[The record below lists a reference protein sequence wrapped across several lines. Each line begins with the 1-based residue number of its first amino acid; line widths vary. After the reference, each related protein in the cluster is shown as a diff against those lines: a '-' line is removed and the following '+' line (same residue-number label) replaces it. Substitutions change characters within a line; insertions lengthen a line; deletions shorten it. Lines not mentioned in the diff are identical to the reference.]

1 MTGLRLPSSLRL
13 PAAAAPWLLCGFAA
27 VLVAGVWQ
35 ATVNRIEEGR
45 ANLLRA
51 TAADAASLARLL
63 EEHSARTFQSAD
75 QAVQFIKSEY
85 LQDGHKL
92 DLAGMVERGVV
103 LGDIFNL
110 YSVVG
115 ADGRMLLSSQPF
127 PPTSL
132 ADREHFQVQRDNPH
146 AGLFVSKPVMGRV
159 SQKWSIQLTR
169 RIDGPG
175 GRFGGVVV
183 VSMDPFYFTR
193 LYESARLGPHSTIA
207 LIGDDGIVRARQSG
221 TQNQIGLNVSGSPLF
236 AQMRAQD
243 SGVMQRASTLDGR
256 ERMFAFRRIGRSPL
270 HVVVGID
277 TADVLGA
284 YDPIKDKMIQQALL
298 VTCAIAGFTVLLLV
312 LVGRLVKSRAQA
324 LSASAAKTQFLSNM
338 SHELRTPL
346 NGILGYAELL
356 REELPPGE
364 SRDFARIIHDSGI
377 HLLALVNQILQLN
390 KIESGK
396 ERLVLDTVGLRPLVA
411 QVLNAHRS
419 SARAKGLALESD
431 IASDTPAHIECDK
444 IKLQQVL
451 NNLLHNAI
459 KFTETGW
466 VHLAVGPCAQVVRFD
481 VSDTGPGIPPDVQS
495 QVFEKFFQVDS
506 SSARP
511 ADGTGLGLAL
521 VRELVELMRGEVT
534 LQSLVGSGTTFSFT
548 IPLDAGQASQ

>member
-1 MTGLRLPSSLRL
+1 MKARLPSPFRM
-13 PAAAAPWLLCGFAA
+13 PASAAPWLLCGFAA

-35 ATVNRIEEGR
+35 ATFNRIDEGR
-45 ANLLRA
+45 AGLLR
-51 TAADAASLARLL
+51 TTSADAASLARLL

-85 LQDGHKL
+85 LEQGRKL
-92 DLAGMVERGVV
+92 DLPGMVDRGVV

-115 ADGRMLLSSQPF
+115 PDGEVLLSSKPF
-127 PPTSL
+127 VPTSL
-132 ADREHFQVQRDNPH
+132 ADREHFLVQRDHPGT
-146 AGLFVSKPVMGRV
+146 GLFVSKPVMGRV

-175 GRFGGVVV
+175 GRFAGVVV

-193 LYESARLGPHSTIA
+193 LYESAHVGPHSVIA

-221 TQNQIGLNVSGSPLF
+221 SKNQIGLNVAGSPLF
-236 AQMRAQD
+236 AQMLARD
-243 SGVMQRASTLDGR
+243 DGVMQRASTLDGR
-256 ERMFAFRRIGRSPL
+256 ERIFAFRRIGNYPL

-277 TADVLGA
+277 TADLLAA
-284 YDPIKDKMIQQALL
+284 YDPIRDKMIQQALL
-298 VTCAIAGFTVLLLV
+298 VTLAIGGFTVLLLV
-312 LVGRLVKSRAQA
+312 LVRRLVKSRAQA

-364 SRDFARIIHDSGI
+364 QRDFARIIHDSGL
-377 HLLALVNQILQLN
+377 HLLALVSQILQLN
-390 KIESGK
+390 KIEAGK
-396 ERLVLDTVGLRPLVA
+396 ERLVVGTVELRPLVA

-419 SARAKGLALESD
+419 SARAKGLALESE
-431 IASDTPAHIECDK
+431 IAPDLPDHVEGDQV
-444 IKLQQVL
+444 KLLQVL

-459 KFTETGW
+459 KFTSSGW
-466 VHLAVGPCAQVVRFD
+466 VHLAAAPCPQGVRFD
-481 VSDTGPGIPPDVQS
+481 VSDTGPGIAPDLQAE
-495 QVFEKFFQVDS
+495 VFEKFFQVDS
-506 SSARP
+506 STARP
-511 ADGTGLGLAL
+511 TDGTGLGLAL
-521 VRELVELMRGEVT
+521 VRELVGLMRGEVT

-548 IPLDAGQASQ
+548 IPLQATEAA

>member
-1 MTGLRLPSSLRL
+1 MTAARPPFPFRLSAS
-13 PAAAAPWLLCGFAA
+13 AAPWLLCGFAA
-27 VLVAGVWQ
+27 VLVAGLWQ
-35 ATVNRIEEGR
+35 ATANRIDEGR
-45 ANLLRA
+45 ANLLRS
-51 TAADAASLARLL
+51 TSADAASLARLL

-75 QAVQFIKSEY
+75 QAVQFIKHEY
-85 LQDGHKL
+85 LQDGGRL
-92 DLAGMVERGVV
+92 NMPSLVADGVV

-115 ADGRMLLSSQPF
+115 PDGSVLMSSQPF

-132 ADREHFQVQRDNPH
+132 ADREHFQVQRDNPK

-175 GRFGGVVV
+175 GAFGGVVV

-193 LYESARLGPHSTIA
+193 LYESAHLGPHSTIT

-221 TQNQIGLNVSGSPLF
+221 SQNQIGLNVSGSPLF
-236 AQMRAQD
+236 MQMLAQD
-243 SGVMQRASTLDGR
+243 DGVVQRASTLDGR
-256 ERMFAFRRIGRSPL
+256 ERMFAFRRIGNYPL
-270 HVVVGID
+270 HIVVGID
-277 TADVLGA
+277 IADVLGA
-284 YDPIKDKMIQQALL
+284 YDPIKDKMIQQAVL
-298 VTCAIAGFTVLLLV
+298 VTCAIGGFTVLLLV
-312 LVGRLVKSRAQA
+312 LVRRLVKSRAQA

-356 REELPPGE
+356 REEMPPGE
-364 SRDFARIIHDSGI
+364 PRDFAQIIHDSGN

-396 ERLVLDTVGLRPLVA
+396 ERLVVDTVELRPLVA

-431 IASDTPAHIECDK
+431 MTPDVPAHVECDK
-444 IKLQQVL
+444 IKLLQVL

-466 VHLAVGPCAQVVRFD
+466 VHLAVGHCAHGVRFD

-506 SSARP
+506 SSVRP
-511 ADGTGLGLAL
+511 TDGTGLGLAL

-548 IPLDAGQASQ
+548 IPLAAAEAA

>member
-1 MTGLRLPSSLRL
+1 MRLRLPLSVRL
-13 PAAAAPWLLCGFAA
+13 PASAAPWLLCGFAA

-35 ATVNRIEEGR
+35 ATFNRIEEGR
-45 ANLLRA
+45 ANLLRS

-75 QAVQFIKSEY
+75 QAVQFIKHEY
-85 LQDGHKL
+85 VQDGGRL
-92 DLAGMVERGVV
+92 DLPALEKDGVV

-115 ADGRMLLSSQPF
+115 ADGRVLLSSQPF
-127 PPTSL
+127 TPTSL
-132 ADREHFQVQRDNPH
+132 ADREHFQIHRDNPKI
-146 AGLFVSKPVMGRV
+146 GLYVSKPVMGRV

-175 GRFGGVVV
+175 GQFAGVVV

-193 LYESARLGPHSTIA
+193 LYESAHLGPHSTIT

-236 AQMRAQD
+236 AQMLAND
-243 SGVMQRASTLDGR
+243 DGVMRRPSTIDGR
-256 ERMFAFRRIGRSPL
+256 ERLFAFRRIGHYPL

-284 YDPIKDKMIQQALL
+284 YDPIADKMVQQALL
-298 VTCAIAGFTVLLLV
+298 VTCAIGGFTVLLLV
-312 LVGRLVKSRAQA
+312 LIRRLVKSRAQA

-364 SRDFARIIHDSGI
+364 QREFARIVHDSGN

-396 ERLVLDTVGLRPLVA
+396 ERLVVDTVELRPLVT

-419 SARAKGLALESD
+419 SARAKGLALESE
-431 IASDTPAHIECDK
+431 IAEDAPAHIECDR
-444 IKLQQVL
+444 IKLLQVL

-459 KFTETGW
+459 KFTDSGW
-466 VHLAVGPCAQVVRFD
+466 VHLAVGACAQGVRFD

-511 ADGTGLGLAL
+511 TDGTGLGLAL
-521 VRELVELMRGEVT
+521 VRELVELMRGDVT
-534 LQSLVGSGTTFSFT
+534 LQSLVGSGTTFSFA
-548 IPLDAGQASQ
+548 IPVRAMEAA